1 MPVRTVRQ
9 ELEAAASRFEALDV
23 LAAVATEARLV
34 SEDGTQCYTSRPGWE
49 ESAVGAYA
57 EQLAVNLLYR
67 RSSVSFLTG
76 VIDGGQVAFRVTETR
91 DLDHCIVEEV
101 DPAAVPAIRRPDD
114 RTSQAWD
121 RAMQE
126 LAPIGFIPEW
136 GPVML
141 SHLGDFC
148 ADAAGSA
155 ERGHGV
161 RLTTTVVRGRSAFPF
176 HEFEALTA
184 SPTLARADAVDAV
197 RGVRGELETCGLIF
211 AERWAR
217 MIHIDMA
224 EETAFV
230 PDPSPVGGMTF
241 SPQAHELGDWLEL
254 SVAELAEGR
263 GNLVVVG
270 KRFAH
275 DTALIEDPDDEGA
288 LLSAHPVTENP
299 WILWLVSGGVLF
311 RFQLLTSPVSER
323 DESRRLT

>member
-1 MPVRTVRQ
+1 MVCV
-9 ELEAAASRFEALDV
+9 EVF
-23 LAAVATEARLV
+23 AAVATEARLV
-34 SEDGTQCYTSRPGWE
+34 SEDGTQWYTSRPGWE

-101 DPAAVPAIRRPDD
+101 DPSVVPDVRRPDD
-114 RTSQAWD
+114 RTNQAWD

-126 LAPIGFIPEW
+126 LAPIGFVPEW

-148 ADAAGSA
+148 ADVAGSA
-155 ERGHGV
+155 ERGRGV
-161 RLTTTVVRGRSAFPF
+161 RRTTTVVRGRSAFPF

-263 GNLVVVG
+263 GNLVVLG

-275 DTALIEDPDDEGA
+275 DTALIEDPHDEGA

-323 DESRRLT
+323 DESRRLTGNYT